1 MVCAA
6 GGDASGPA
14 TILGQVRFAEVL
26 VGLGVLL
33 ALLLLLLL
41 ALGMVVALGV
51 VLVLVGAGSARAV
64 PVRAA
69 IARMRWFNCMM
80 E

>member
-1 MVCAA
+1 MFFMVCATD
-6 GGDASGPA
+6 GDVSGPA

-33 ALLLLLLL
+33 LLLL
-41 ALGMVVALGV
+41 ALGV
-51 VLVLVGAGSARAV
+51 VLVMLVGAGRARAV

-69 IARMRWFNCMM
+69 IARMRLFNCMM
-80 E
+80 D